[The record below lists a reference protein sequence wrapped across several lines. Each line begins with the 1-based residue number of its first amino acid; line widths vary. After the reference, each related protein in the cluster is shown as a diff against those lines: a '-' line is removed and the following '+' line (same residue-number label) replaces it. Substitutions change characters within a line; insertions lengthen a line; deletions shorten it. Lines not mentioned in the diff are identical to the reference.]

1 MPPSPN
7 KQGFINY
14 KKIISHH
21 DPKAFFLGG
30 WWHWGGAV
38 ALDSYGFLHFWID
51 FFIMKEGWT
60 QLDILIILSG
70 VVQIIFDSVG
80 MSADSA
86 L

>member
-1 MPPSPN
+1 M
-7 KQGFINY
+7 IT
-14 KKIISHH
+14 SHH
-21 DPKAFFLGG
+21 DPKAFLSWGMVALGG
-30 WWHWGGAV
+30 AT
-38 ALDSYGFLHFWID
+38 ALDSYGFLNMFGSTGS
-51 FFIMKEGWT
+51 IMKEGWT

>member
-1 MPPSPN
+1 MFGST
-7 KQGFINY
+7 G
-14 KKIISHH
+14 S
-21 DPKAFFLGG
+21 
-30 WWHWGGAV
+30 
-38 ALDSYGFLHFWID
+38 
-51 FFIMKEGWT
+51 IMKEGWT

>member
-1 MPPSPN
+1 MILRP
-7 KQGFINY
+7 
-14 KKIISHH
+14 
-21 DPKAFFLGG
+21 FFLGD
-30 WWHWGGAV
+30 GGIGGGGV
-38 ALDSYGFLHFWID
+38 ALDSYGFLNIFGSTGS
-51 FFIMKEGWT
+51 IMKEGWT